1 MQLFW
6 AALSAAMMTVAG
18 FGAQISGDARA
29 ADLLKQA
36 RTALGG
42 DAQLA
47 QVTGLSCAGTYSRE
61 MGDRTVNGEL
71 TIDLQLPDKMLRTD
85 SMNPMGDATITVE
98 QGFNGDTLLRHSATS
113 GGGPNMI
120 IRMGGPNTPDAQ
132 AQFLKG
138 VKADAARL
146 TLALLLTSMPA
157 MPLEARMAGE
167 ADAPDGSKADVVD
180 ATGPGS
186 FAARLFLD
194 KSSHR
199 PLMLAYKGVAP
210 RIVMTTQRV
219 QGPPRRGADE
229 GRTERK
235 ADAAAPPRPR
245 SSTSTSTSTTT
256 SRSAASCSRT
266 TSRGRSTASRARNG
280 PFKTITVQPGV
291 QARHVRNR
299 SSDDADETEYARS
312 VTRAGLHG
320 ARARCSRRHPP
331 GRRSARP
338 RCA

>member
-1 MQLFW
+1 MQWFW

-42 DAQLA
+42 DAKLA

-120 IRMGGPNTPDAQ
+120 IRMGGPNTPEAQ

-157 MPLEARMAGE
+157 MPLEASYAGE

-219 QGPPRRGADE
+219 QGPHDAAQMKDA
-229 GRTERK
+229 ERK
-235 ADAAAPPRPR
+235 AEAAAPPAPDVVDIDMYFDDYRQESGLWFPHHI
-245 SSTSTSTSTTT
+245 
-256 SRSAASCSRT
+256 SRSIAGKPSEEWT
-266 TSRGRSTASRARNG
+266 
-280 PFKTITVQPGV
+280 FKKITVNPAFKPDTFQPK
-291 QARHVRNR
+291 
-299 SSDDADETEYARS
+299 
-312 VTRAGLHG
+312 
-320 ARARCSRRHPP
+320 
-331 GRRSARP
+331 
-338 RCA
+338 